1 MFKKVALGAGVVLG
15 LAVLAGVFWVLTHP
29 PASPSE
35 QALKLLGGSTVWLH
49 QAMDAA
55 QVGDIQT
62 ARARFGDFEEIWE
75 QVESAVAG
83 TSPESY
89 RTIEERINAVREA
102 FERGVPPARLAAAI
116 EELDEGID
124 LYLTKAATASGKP
137 ARAVAR
143 IESVVELVADARA
156 RLAAGDT
163 AGALA
168 RVRDFQAEWPFVEA
182 QVKARSP
189 EAYRLVENELGI
201 ALSALNRSGSDR
213 QAQEALTSI
222 ENALRSLTARESE
235 YGPIDAAVILLR
247 EGLEAVLVIT
257 ALLAFLNRSGHS
269 DKAAWVWG
277 GGLAGVLASVAAGLA
292 ANLALTGVAAA
303 TDPEVVEGVTAL
315 VAATLLVYVSY
326 WLHSKSSLRAWQR
339 YIQGTTSRALARGSL
354 FGLGLIAFLAV
365 FREGVETVIFYLG
378 IAPAISSTSLL
389 LGLGLGTGL
398 LAGISAAIFLLGLRL
413 PLRPFFLAASLL
425 IYFLAFKFIGTGI
438 HSLQVAGLLGVSV
451 LDYLPAIDWL
461 GIFPTWETAL
471 AQLALLLG
479 ALVVLVLEWRP
490 RPGLA

>member
-1 MFKKVALGAGVVLG
+1 MFKRVALGAGVVLG

-326 WLHSKSSLRAWQR
+326 WLHSKSSLRAWQQ

-365 FREGVETVIFYLG
+365 FREGAETVIFYLG

-425 IYFLAFKFIGTGI
+425 IYFLAFKFVGTGI